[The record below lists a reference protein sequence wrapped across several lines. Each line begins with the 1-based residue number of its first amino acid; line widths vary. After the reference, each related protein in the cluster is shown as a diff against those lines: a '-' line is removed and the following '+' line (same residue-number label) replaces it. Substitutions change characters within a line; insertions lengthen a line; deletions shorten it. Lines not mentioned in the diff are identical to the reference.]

1 MRDFDELCIRS
12 EDILNDEDML
22 MGIIEEVVAE
32 EPETQQAQENLLQLN
47 RVFAMTI
54 AQSLEEFAFITRHY
68 FYTKLSDHIQLYMYD
83 VELQIQIELFVR
95 RYLNEQLDIELF
107 KSIMQIFHILEG
119 VTYDHYLT
127 LTC

>member
-1 MRDFDELCIRS
+1 
-12 EDILNDEDML
+12 ML